1 MNGDAAEVLVPLDAP
16 SREVTPT
23 KAWSVIAALAVGYIG
38 IYLCRKNLG
47 VAVPLLQLSFH
58 ASKAQVGKIA
68 SMGTFAYAMGK
79 LLSGPVVDRL
89 GGRRGFLLS
98 MMLVAIFGAS
108 GAFAPGLFGLMI
120 FYGLNRFAGAAGWG
134 AAIKLVPTWFGV
146 VRTATVIA
154 VLSLSYVAGG
164 VLATLLARLIVTLG
178 GGWRAVMGIPSAVL
192 LVAVLACALF
202 VKAGPHHPQHEI
214 SSDGFNRAALF
225 ALLRKPQFL
234 VACGLSFAVTLL
246 RESFNTWAVDFLT
259 SVQTGTQSVATA
271 ALHSIGFDLAGAG
284 AIVLAGLAYDRMAVG
299 RRRWLM
305 AGTLIVLAAV
315 LAILPGAAKANLLV
329 ATWLLGFVGLLV
341 YGPYSLLSGVLAIES
356 GGAALAATS
365 ANVID
370 GVGYLAAILAGVT
383 FGTLLDIG
391 GYALGFGALAGVT
404 AVAAFLAL
412 GLRADS
418 GHPIASK

>member
-1 MNGDAAEVLVPLDAP
+1 MNADAAKVLLPVDEAGG
-16 SREVTPT
+16 EVTPRA
-23 KAWSVIAALAVGYIG
+23 AWSVIAALAVGYVG

-47 VAVPLLQLSFH
+47 VAVPLLQATFH
-58 ASKAQVGKIA
+58 AGKAEVGKIA

-79 LLSGPVVDRL
+79 LLTGPVVDRL

-98 MMLVAIFGAS
+98 MILVSIFGAA
-108 GAFAPGLFGLMI
+108 GAFSPGLFGLMI

-154 VLSLSYVAGG
+154 VLSLSYVVGG
-164 VLATLLARLIVTLG
+164 VLATLLARQIVTFG

-192 LVAVLACALF
+192 LVAIVACAAF
-202 VKAGPHHPQHEI
+202 VRAGPHHPEHKA
-214 SSDGFNRAALF
+214 SGHGFNRAALF

-284 AIVLAGLAYDRMAVG
+284 AIVVAGLAYDRIPAG

-305 AGTLIVLAAV
+305 VGTLVVLAGV
-315 LAILPGAAKANLLV
+315 LAILPGAAKANLLA

-383 FGTLLDIG
+383 FGRLLDVG
-391 GYALGFGALAGVT
+391 GYALGFGVLAVITGAAAL
-404 AVAAFLAL
+404 LAL
-412 GLRADS
+412 GLRS
-418 GHPIASK
+418 TQRETES

>member
-1 MNGDAAEVLVPLDAP
+1 
-16 SREVTPT
+16 
-23 KAWSVIAALAVGYIG
+23 
-38 IYLCRKNLG
+38 
-47 VAVPLLQLSFH
+47 
-58 ASKAQVGKIA
+58 
-68 SMGTFAYAMGK
+68 
-79 LLSGPVVDRL
+79 
-89 GGRRGFLLS
+89 
-98 MMLVAIFGAS
+98 
-108 GAFAPGLFGLMI
+108 MI
-120 FYGLNRFAGAAGWG
+120 FYGLNRFTGAAGWG

-178 GGWRAVMGIPSAVL
+178 GGWRAVMGVPSAVL
-192 LVAVLACALF
+192 LVAVIACAFF
-202 VKAGPHHPQHEI
+202 VKAGPHHPQRKT

-284 AIVLAGLAYDRMAVG
+284 AIVLAGFAYDRMAVG

-404 AVAAFLAL
+404 AAAAFLAL